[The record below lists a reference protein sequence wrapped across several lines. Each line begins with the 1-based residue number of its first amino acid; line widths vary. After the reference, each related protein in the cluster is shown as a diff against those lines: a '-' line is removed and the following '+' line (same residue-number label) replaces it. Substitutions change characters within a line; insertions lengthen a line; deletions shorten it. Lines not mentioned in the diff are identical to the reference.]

1 MAYGLI
7 MLSKLNLI
15 KIFLISKFLKINFT
29 VSAVK
34 ERVMLMC
41 SLMQCLALLMVLLL
55 QESESGSLQ

>member
-29 VSAVK
+29 VSVVK
-34 ERVMLMC
+34 ERLMLMC